1 MFDVAISQLTAPR
14 LDLERE
20 LANATAAGFDAISL
34 WRPKVSDLGLGVVAS
49 ALACAGVRVSS
60 LQWAGGFTA
69 GDGRSFAESVDDA
82 VEAINA
88 ARLLAAPVLVVHSGC
103 RGGHTLTHAARLV
116 RDALETLAPIARR
129 AGVTLA
135 LRPIHTAV
143 APGCSLLTG
152 LADGL
157 ELVEQMGDSAVGLAV
172 DLWQFADSVDVVD
185 LLPRLA
191 ERAAVVQV
199 ADRHGPPS
207 PGADRLPAG
216 RGSLPLEPLLA
227 GLARHGYRGDVEF
240 DPVGEVAESL
250 GHEAVLQETART
262 AEAWLCRTATGS
274 PVDTCLSPPRSLHR
288 RGAAAGSGS
297 RRSHASSQTV
307 SRG

>member
-1 MFDVAISQLTAPR
+1 MFDVAISQLTTPR
-14 LDLERE
+14 LDLDRE
-20 LANATAAGFDAISL
+20 LASATAAGFDAISL
-34 WRPKVSDLGLGVVAS
+34 WRPKVSDLGLGAVAS

-82 VEAINA
+82 VEAIDA

-103 RGGHTLTHAARLV
+103 RGGHTLSHAARLV
-116 RDALETLAPIARR
+116 RDALETLAPVARR

-157 ELVEQMGDSAVGLAV
+157 EIIEQVGDSAVGLAV
-172 DLWQFADSVDVVD
+172 DLWQFADAADAVD

-191 ERAAVVQV
+191 ELAAIVQV
-199 ADRHGPPS
+199 ADRLGPPS
-207 PGADRLPAG
+207 ADADRLPAG
-216 RGSLPLEPLLA
+216 RGGLPLEPLLT
-227 GLARHGYRGDVEF
+227 GLVRHGYRGDFEF

-250 GHEAVLQETART
+250 GHEAVLHETART
-262 AEAWLCRTATGS
+262 AAAWLGGTAAANAA
-274 PVDTCLSPPRSLHR
+274 DDCLSPPRGLHR
-288 RGAAAGSGS
+288 RGAAGTGS
-297 RRSHASSQTV
+297 RRSQASSHTV
-307 SRG
+307 SPG

>member
-34 WRPKVSDLGLGVVAS
+34 WRPKLSDLGLGAVAS

-69 GDGRSFAESVDDA
+69 GDGRSYAESVDDA
-82 VEAINA
+82 VEAIDA

-103 RGGHTLTHAARLV
+103 RGGHTRAHAARLV
-116 RDALETLAPIARR
+116 RDALETLAPVARQ

-135 LRPIHTAV
+135 LRPIHAAV

-152 LADGL
+152 LADAL
-157 ELVEQMGDSAVGLAV
+157 DLVEQVGDAAVGLAI
-172 DLWQFADSVDVVD
+172 DLWQFADATDAVD

-191 ERAAVVQV
+191 ELAAVVQV

-207 PGADRLPAG
+207 PDADRLPAG
-216 RGSLPLEPLLA
+216 RGALPLEPLLSA
-227 GLARHGYRGDVEF
+227 FVRHGYQGDFEF
-240 DPVGEVAESL
+240 DPVGELVESL
-250 GHEAVLQETART
+250 GHEAVLREIART
-262 AEAWLCRTATGS
+262 AEAWIGRTA
-274 PVDTCLSPPRSLHR
+274 DTCLSPPRGAHR
-288 RGAAAGSGS
+288 RGAAAGAGS
-297 RRSHASSQTV
+297 RRSQASSQTV